1 MSKIGLIIKR
11 EYLQTV
17 GKKSFLVTTLLVPIL
32 MIAVGVVLPAI
43 LSDVKDEEKKV
54 VSVIDETEGLQFA
67 PLFAETEEFTFI
79 PEAKDASEV
88 YATVIIPSD
97 VAQTNSVQIVS
108 EQTLP
113 GSLQR
118 EVQDIVDS
126 ELSRQKV
133 ESYGIDSLQDILAS
147 CNVYS
152 NIHTLKLKDNG
163 EAQEDNAVAG
173 QLVGLL
179 LALVTY
185 MFVLLYGAMIM
196 NSVVEEKTNRI
207 VEVIVSSCKPFELM
221 LGKIIGVALVGFT
234 QIVIWGA
241 VLGSCMTA
249 LGIATAPDIAA
260 QAEMVASDPSVM
272 DNIAAMLAGINFL
285 EIGGLFL
292 LYFIGGYLLYASLFA
307 AFGSAVDQASD
318 ASQFMSPIMMIMI
331 FSIYVSTFCMEN
343 PDGPLCFWCSIIPF
357 TSPIVMM
364 IRIPYGIPTW
374 EIALSLAAL
383 YAFAFAILWLAA
395 RIYRTGILM
404 YGRKFGWKDILKW
417 MK

>member
-11 EYLQTV
+11 EYLQAV

-32 MIAVGVVLPAI
+32 MIVVGVVLPAW
-43 LSDVKDEEKKV
+43 LSDVKSEEKKI

-67 PLFAETEEFTFI
+67 PLFAETEEFRFV

-108 EQTLP
+108 SQTLP
-113 GSLQR
+113 GSLQH
-118 EVQDIVDS
+118 EVQYIVDT

-133 ESYGIDSLQDILAS
+133 ESYGIDSLQAIISA
-147 CNVYS
+147 CNVNTYVQ
-152 NIHTLKLKDNG
+152 TLKLNDNG
-163 EAQEDNAVAG
+163 EAEENNAAVG
-173 QLVGLL
+173 QIIGLL
-179 LALVTY
+179 LALITY

-234 QIVIWGA
+234 QIMIWGVA
-241 VLGSCMTA
+241 IWGVTA
-249 LGIATAPDIAA
+249 LLG
-260 QAEMVASDPSVM
+260 MSASP
-272 DNIAAMLAGINFL
+272 AMENFSAILSSINFL

-357 TSPIVMM
+357 TAPIVMM
-364 IRIPYGIPTW
+364 IRIPYGIPAW
-374 EIALSLAAL
+374 EIALSLVAL
-383 YAFAFAILWLAA
+383 YAFALAILWLAA

-404 YGRKFGWKDILKW
+404 YGRKFGWKDIVKW